1 MTREPSSDPK
11 ERHLR
16 LRRALHPH
24 PERVRDESFLTS
36 GFFDPRD
43 QVQVRYEM
51 LRRHRVDEE
60 PISRV
65 TRRFGVS
72 RPTFYQVAAQYE
84 REGLAGLVPS
94 KRGPKGPHKCTGEI
108 LEFVRERRAQA
119 PDLPWEDLL
128 QEVTV
133 RFGVTLHRRTVERG
147 LARQAKKG
155 RSKTGRGNPRVPGME

>member
-1 MTREPSSDPK
+1 MTRDPPPDPK

-36 GFFDPRD
+36 EFFDPRD

-51 LRRHRVDEE
+51 LRRHRVDKDA
-60 PISRV
+60 ISRV
-65 TRRFGVS
+65 TQRFGVT

-94 KRGPKGPHKCTGEI
+94 KRGPKGPRKCTEEI

-119 PDLPWEDLL
+119 PDLTWEDIL
-128 QEVTV
+128 QEVTG

-147 LARQAKKG
+147 LARQVKKG
-155 RSKTGRGNPRVPGME
+155 RSRRGRGNPRVPGME

>member
-1 MTREPSSDPK
+1 MTRDPPSDPK

-24 PERVRDESFLTS
+24 PERVRDEAFLTS
-36 GFFDPRD
+36 EFFDPRD

-51 LRRHRVDEE
+51 LRRHRVDKDA
-60 PISRV
+60 ISQV
-65 TRRFGVS
+65 TRRFGVT

-94 KRGPKGPHKCTGEI
+94 KRGPKGPRKCTEEI

-119 PDLPWEDLL
+119 PDLAWEDLL
-128 QEVTV
+128 QEVNE

-147 LARQAKKG
+147 LARQVKKG
-155 RSKTGRGNPRVPGME
+155 RSKRGRGNPRAPGME